1 MSITLK
7 CDLSGLKQADS
18 LGNTGVQRLKMVG
31 IHNLAT
37 SLALLGKIQADDR
50 VKSWRLHGHPRILD
64 RPEKLWWK
72 MSIGDT
78 NLTPS
83 EGGSDRD
90 GIHKPR
96 SACDL

>member
-1 MSITLK
+1 
-7 CDLSGLKQADS
+7 
-18 LGNTGVQRLKMVG
+18 MVG

-37 SLALLGKIQADDR
+37 SVALLSKIQADDR
-50 VKSWRLHGHPRILD
+50 VKSWRLHGYTHVSD
-64 RPEKLWWK
+64 RPGKFWWK
-72 MSIGDT
+72 MSIGDA

-83 EGGSDRD
+83 EGGADRD